1 VAAAGGGEP
10 APARRLPGAAAAI
23 VWVIAVSAAAAQTPP
38 PLTSNR
44 PGIGASEALVA
55 PGVFQVE
62 TGIQAQ
68 GEPPSDEVRW
78 GHTWGQLVVRYGLT
92 PRIELYTAWNGVSL
106 ERTRAVGAERNVT
119 GRNDLRVGAK
129 VGVLTEPAHVVT
141 LSLSP
146 AWSFPLGSG
155 PFTSGSNDGSV
166 RLLVARSLRRDWSV
180 SGNLLLN
187 RTSDEDGRYW
197 DNLATAAVA
206 RTLTPAVSVF
216 AEVAAALPAQRLS
229 GWTIDG
235 GVAWIAR
242 PNLQWDVSAGHTLN
256 DRGDDWFLSA
266 GVTLRRP

>member
-1 VAAAGGGEP
+1 VT
-10 APARRLPGAAAAI
+10 RHLPGAAAL
-23 VWVIAVSAAAAQTPP
+23 VWVMAASAAGQTLP

-44 PGIGASEALVA
+44 PGIGGSEALVA
-55 PGVFQVE
+55 RGALQVE

-68 GEPPSDEVRW
+68 GEPPADDVRW
-78 GHTWGQLVVRYGLT
+78 AQTWGQLVVRFGLT
-92 PRIELYTAWNGVSL
+92 PRIELYTNWNGVSL
-106 ERTRAVGAERNVT
+106 ERAHAAGDERT
-119 GRNDLRVGAK
+119 LIGRNDLRVGAK
-129 VGVLTEPAHVVT
+129 LGVLTEPANIMT

-155 PFTSGSNDGSV
+155 PFTSGSNDGSF
-166 RLLVARSLRRDWSV
+166 RLLVARSLPRDWSV
-180 SGNLLLN
+180 SGNLLLT

-197 DNLATAAVA
+197 DNLATAAVT

-216 AEVAAALPAQRLS
+216 AEVAAALPAHRLS

-242 PNLQWDVSAGHTLN
+242 PDLQWDVSMGHTLN

-266 GVTLRRP
+266 GITLRHR